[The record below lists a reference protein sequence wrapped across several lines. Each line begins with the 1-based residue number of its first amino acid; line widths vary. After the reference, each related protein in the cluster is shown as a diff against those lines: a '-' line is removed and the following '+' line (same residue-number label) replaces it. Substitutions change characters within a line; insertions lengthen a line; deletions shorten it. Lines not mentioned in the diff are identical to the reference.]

1 MTAHAEDTVSI
12 RPGRRPLWVLLLQR
26 GAPDV
31 LYEAAAMTASAVSM
45 GLEVTLVWFDAALEE
60 LAAGRLDAGDA
71 SAEAG
76 TLGAAGRLLFEARD
90 SGHVRMLACSASAI
104 AGESGRHR
112 RLADRHLADP
122 RGGALLRLVKRL
134 HRERARG
141 RDLPLF
147 LSDTICPVLA
157 LQ

>member
-1 MTAHAEDTVSI
+1 MTAHSEDTVSI

-104 AGESGRHR
+104 AG
-112 RLADRHLADP
+112 
-122 RGGALLRLVKRL
+122 RGGVDAA
-134 HRERARG
+134 RARVDDIVG
-141 RDLPLF
+141 WPTAISLIRAAEHSF
-147 LSDTICPVLA
+147 VW
-157 LQ
+157 